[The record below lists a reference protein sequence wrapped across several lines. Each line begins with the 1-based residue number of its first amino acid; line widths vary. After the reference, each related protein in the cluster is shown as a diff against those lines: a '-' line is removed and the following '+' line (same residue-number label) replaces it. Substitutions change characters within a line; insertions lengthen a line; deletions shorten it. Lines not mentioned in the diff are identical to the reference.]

1 MHTIFVKKTPKK
13 PIVIISE
20 KKGGGSLQLINIVA
34 FINNPPKNV
43 SVLILLVYIKTF
55 PDDYQLLFDFT
66 LTL

>member
-13 PIVIISE
+13 TIVIISE
-20 KKGGGSLQLINIVA
+20 KKGGSLQLINIVA